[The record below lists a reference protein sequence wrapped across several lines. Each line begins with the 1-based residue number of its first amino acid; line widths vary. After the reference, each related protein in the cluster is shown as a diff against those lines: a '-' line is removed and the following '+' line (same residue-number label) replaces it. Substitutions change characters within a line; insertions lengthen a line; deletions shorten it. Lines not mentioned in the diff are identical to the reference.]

1 MEDVEKLELHRSRG
15 TGTRSLYMLLLM
27 RNLPVERVARLILLG
42 RLFEQIPSSC
52 KRPTPVS
59 LCYPLPGMITVTH
72 LLNRQTDDVRTPQEV
87 GANFTTMD
95 FRLARSLLF

>member
-15 TGTRSLYMLLLM
+15 TGTRSLYMLLGY
-27 RNLPVERVARLILLG
+27 LPLERVVRLILLG

-59 LCYPLPGMITVTH
+59 LYCPLPGMIAVTH
-72 LLNRQTDDVRTPQEV
+72 LFDRQTDDVRTPQEV

-95 FRLARSLLF
+95 FRLARTLF